1 MDTRMTQLEGWLP
14 AALAEGFTRMGWQGI
29 PSGQLAPA
37 SADASFR
44 RYFRWQSAER
54 SLIVMDAPPEHEDS
68 TPFVRIAAL
77 LEAAGVRVPRILASD
92 LQQGFLL
99 LEDMGAKTF
108 LQSIESGVTAAQL
121 EQMFSSAI
129 DTLVLWQ
136 LASQPGVLPPYDEA
150 VLRRELALFPDWY
163 VARELGRSF
172 NAHEQAD
179 WDQLQALLLES
190 NLGEAQVFVHRDYM
204 PRNLMTAE
212 AAPGVLDFQD
222 ALYGPASYD
231 ATSLFADAFFS
242 WTPAERKSWLTR
254 YWTQALAAGVPLPRE
269 LEVFLDQARL
279 MGVQRHL
286 KVLGIFARICHRDGK
301 SHYLRDAP
309 RFVRYLRDACADDV
323 RLQPLQR
330 LLDSLGLA
338 A

>member
-1 MDTRMTQLEGWLP
+1 
-14 AALAEGFTRMGWQGI
+14 
-29 PSGQLAPA
+29 
-37 SADASFR
+37 
-44 RYFRWQSAER
+44 
-54 SLIVMDAPPEHEDS
+54 
-68 TPFVRIAAL
+68 
-77 LEAAGVRVPRILASD
+77 
-92 LQQGFLL
+92 
-99 LEDMGAKTF
+99 
-108 LQSIESGVTAAQL
+108 
-121 EQMFSSAI
+121 
-129 DTLVLWQ
+129 
-136 LASQPGVLPPYDEA
+136 
-150 VLRRELALFPDWY
+150 
-163 VARELGRSF
+163 
-172 NAHEQAD
+172 
-179 WDQLQALLLES
+179 
-190 NLGEAQVFVHRDYM
+190 M